1 MGSWLGKLW
10 GKTSTKELLEKIT
23 SQLGDI
29 ETFNRDTQAWHKKLI
44 GTLIAYFTVIY
55 CMAIIFAYYSYY
67 NDPEW
72 QDIQSRLKLLTPFL
86 LAPLLIFF
94 LKRILTWWYHRKVR
108 KNETQL
114 AKLKKERTK
123 ILEDVMETETYKVAK
138 ELLDKY
144 GPLELPSK
152 PTKTKLHPNEKSS
165 KISGGQSSSES
176 ATVRPSLLQE
186 HGGNSNLRQRRSTSH
201 LSGSS
206 INVGNNPSTSHPG
219 SPFRT
224 MSTSTSASGIAGEG
238 EHNRSIGSPDN
249 KGTPHTSQMAPGHL
263 QKLSSQQG
271 VQRRIP
277 GPPLPRP
284 VLPRERG
291 YMDRVVEYLVGDGP
305 SNRYALICKQ
315 CQSHNG
321 MALKEEFQYI
331 AYRCCYCF
339 YWNPARKQ
347 KPVAPK
353 LQPPPVNT
361 QSSTDSSSSEEDNAA
376 NLPNPSQNQLDT
388 KENLPKRSENVPP
401 EVSEL
406 HEKLD
411 TSSTE
416 QDDAP
421 LPSKISDLPLE
432 NLEEN
437 EQDPQTEHG
446 KDDAEFSTEEVI
458 NHDISQNCEVEEDN
472 MDLT

>member
-1 MGSWLGKLW
+1 VFEWFCDGFGKLAAL
-10 GKTSTKELLEKIT
+10 SSSDDDESVELCV
-23 SQLGDI
+23 
-29 ETFNRDTQAWHKKLI
+29 
-44 GTLIAYFTVIY
+44 FTGGG
-55 CMAIIFAYYSYY
+55 CSFGATGFC
-67 NDPEW
+67 
-72 QDIQSRLKLLTPFL
+72 FL
-86 LAPLLIFF
+86 VAPLIIFF

-108 KNETQL
+108 RNETHL
-114 AKLKKERTK
+114 EKLKNERTK

-144 GPLELPSK
+144 GPLDQPSK
-152 PTKTKLHPNEKSS
+152 PIKTKLHANEKGLKIAAGEASS
-165 KISGGQSSSES
+165 QIGS
-176 ATVRPSLLQE
+176 VRPSLLQE
-186 HGGNSNLRQRRSTSH
+186 QGGNNLRQRRSASN

-206 INVGNNPSTSHPG
+206 LNTANNHPSTSHPG

-224 MSTSTSASGIAGEG
+224 LSTSTSSSGIAGDAEKY
-238 EHNRSIGSPDN
+238 RSIALSDN
-249 KGTPHTSQMAPGHL
+249 KGTRHTSQMSPGHL

-271 VQRRIP
+271 LQRRIP